1 MALPSGQVFYTDCS
15 RPDAP
20 CACYDAIPYPQ
31 QADEFTGH
39 PPERVTDSIRAR
51 FKPKPRQRRP

>member
-31 QADEFTGH
+31 QADEFNGSSAGAG
-39 PPERVTDSIRAR
+39 DG
-51 FKPKPRQRRP
+51 